1 MSRRFVMNGGSSR
14 MAQWLPAFA
23 AALGLLAGIGGAYIG
38 GKVANEG
45 QQKQFENQR
54 IAQLQDLLISNYG
67 DYLGASERLAADFDL
82 PDDVRSQVK
91 KASDLVGFSAAEAQV
106 HLVASDELWEMAKG
120 VRQSFDENRAAYRA
134 ARNAFIE
141 RAQKDINEPE

>member
-1 MSRRFVMNGGSSR
+1 MT
-14 MAQWLPAFA
+14 QWLPALA
-23 AALGLLAGIGGAYIG
+23 AALGLLGGIGGAYIG

-67 DYLGASERLAADFDL
+67 DYLRASERFAADADL

-91 KASDLVGFSAAEAQV
+91 KASDLVEFSAAEAQV
-106 HLVASDELWEMAKG
+106 HLVASDDLWEMAKG
-120 VRQSFDENRAAYRA
+120 VRRSFEENRAAYRE
-134 ARNAFIE
+134 ARNTFIE
-141 RAQKDINEPE
+141 QAQKDINESG